1 MEYYLTESIVLIN
14 DKMYYLEKNNKKE
27 LKKHN
32 WHHYL
37 KEYGWAKI
45 PRKWITLLNKQI
57 EKYEKNSLFGIL
69 DCEQDGDCFFHCLAN
84 ALNEKNNYETQYDSN
99 EIRNQISESIDEKV
113 YETMINYYRIMDDAD
128 DFDEEWDP
136 YGIES
141 LEDFKHQIK
150 KEGHNY
156 WGDYILL
163 QHVLHLFKINILIL
177 NSNDLKPSIYN
188 TLNLYN
194 NNYDTIAL
202 LYEDEC
208 HFQLIGHFNGS
219 RIISYFRPNEVPHEL
234 LKLHG
239 IQ

>member
-1 MEYYLTESIVLIN
+1 MEYYLTESIVLMN
-14 DKMYYLEKNNKKE
+14 DKMYYLEKGNQKE

-37 KEYGWAKI
+37 KEYGWSKM

-57 EKYEKNSLFGIL
+57 KKYEKNSLFGIL
-69 DCEQDGDCFFHCLAN
+69 DCEKDGDCFFHCLAN

-128 DFDEEWDP
+128 DFHEEWDP
-136 YGIES
+136 YDIES
-141 LEDFKHQIK
+141 LEDFKKQIK
-150 KEGHNY
+150 KTGNNY

-177 NSNDLKPSIYN
+177 NSSDLKPSIYN
-188 TLNLYN
+188 TLNQYN
-194 NNYDTIAL
+194 NHYDTIVL
-202 LYEDEC
+202 LFENDC